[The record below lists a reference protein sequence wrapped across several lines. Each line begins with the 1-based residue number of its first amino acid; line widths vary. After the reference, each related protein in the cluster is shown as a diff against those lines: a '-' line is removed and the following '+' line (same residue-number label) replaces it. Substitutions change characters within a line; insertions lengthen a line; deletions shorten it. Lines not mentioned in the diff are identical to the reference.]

1 MATCLQW
8 NWMNLLQNMQHTQ
21 LMVILARLTDMLKN
35 SDESI
40 GYSTPNSI
48 VNRLFYRVFSIETI
62 LVNKTNLPFGAS
74 IVAVCR
80 KT

>member
-1 MATCLQW
+1 MFKKYGNVSAMELDEFASEYAA
-8 NWMNLLQNMQHTQ
+8 HT
-21 LMVILARLTDMLKN
+21 TDMLKN

-48 VNRLFYRVFSIETI
+48 VNGLFYRVFSIETI

>member
-48 VNRLFYRVFSIETI
+48 VNHLFYRVFSIETI

>member
-1 MATCLQW
+1 
-8 NWMNLLQNMQHTQ
+8 MNLLQNMQHTQ

-62 LVNKTNLPFGAS
+62 LVNKTNLPLGAS